1 MAVLLCYC
9 VIVPLCYCNGCVIV
23 LLCYCDGCVIVLL
36 CFCDGCVIVLLCFCD
51 GCVIVLLCYC
61 VIVMAVLSC
70 YCAIVS
76 LCQLHVR
83 LVLLFLFAGGGR
95 HQVVDRQR
103 CRRRENGDCI
113 RQVRLGLARTINKF
127 TVYMCHQVVD
137 RQRCRRRENGECVR
151 QVRLGLARTINK
163 STVYICHQGVDRQRS
178 KRREN
183 GDCVRQVLLGLAR
196 TINKFTVYIC
206 MYTILCRDMIIYIQ
220 SYGRM
225 CTILANPTG
234 VSVCPIKCRCRH
246 EYKQAIME
254 PFSAPCHRI
263 VTHN

>member
-23 LLCYCDGCVIVLL
+23 LVCY
-36 CFCDGCVIVLLCFCD
+36 CDGCVIVLLCFCD

-103 CRRRENGDCI
+103 CRRRENGD
-113 RQVRLGLARTINKF
+113 
-127 TVYMCHQVVD
+127 
-137 RQRCRRRENGECVR
+137 CVR